1 MTNDNTDANEAKAE
15 EATSDAASTEAASTG
30 AATADDNTPAN
41 SNTDICCQPFDPES
55 WDDKLIQWE
64 EKQFVKD
71 RVRSFFRIPLN
82 YGSVITRNGALITA
96 ADAMLDNPVVLMDE
110 NSLFGAD
117 MYIEV
122 TRQVPETKM
131 VTISGTFL
139 TKVFEGPF
147 KNMGSWIAEMKT
159 YVDNKERELKK
170 LYFYYTTCPKCA
182 RKYGNNYV
190 VLFAQIKDLS
200 QNI

>member
-15 EATSDAASTEAASTG
+15 EATSDAASTEAATTG

-41 SNTDICCQPFDPES
+41 ANTDICCQPFDPDF

-82 YGSVITRNGALITA
+82 YGSVITRNAALITA
-96 ADAMLDNPVVLMDE
+96 ADAMPDNPVVLMDE

-122 TRQVPETKM
+122 TRQLPEARM
-131 VTISGTFL
+131 VSISGVFL

-147 KNMGSWIAEMKT
+147 KNMGSWIKEMKS
-159 YVDNKERELKK
+159 YVSGKEKELVK

-182 RKYGNNYV
+182 KKYGKNYV
-190 VLFAQIKDLS
+190 VLFAQIKDRM
-200 QNI
+200 